1 MDYYFISY
9 GLIGIALLITTL
21 AQVYVRSTYKKY
33 SEVRNERSI
42 NGKEVARMLLDKNS
56 LNNVSVTEVGGY
68 LSDHYDPRS
77 KTVRLSTSN
86 YNYDSIVGVAV
97 AAHECGHAIQDKVGY
112 IFLKIRSSLIP
123 LVNFSSFAGYIA
135 IMIGIIFSIANL
147 IWIGII
153 LEMVILLFQLITLPV
168 EFNASKRAL
177 KELENIGILSN
188 NELKKS
194 KKVLVAAALTYVASV
209 TSTLLEI
216 LRLVLLF
223 GRRRR

>member
-1 MDYYFISY
+1 MD
-9 GLIGIALLITTL
+9 LLLIIIPAIL
-21 AQVYVRSTYKKY
+21 IMVSQWYINSSYAKY
-33 SEVRNERSI
+33 NEYEVESGITGSKAAREILNA
-42 NGKEVARMLLDKNS
+42 NG
-56 LNNVSVTEVGGY
+56 
-68 LSDHYDPRS
+68 LSDVKIVKIEGTLTDNFNPTNNTIS
-77 KTVRLSTSN
+77 LSNDIYSG
-86 YNYDSIVGVAV
+86 SSVAAIAV

-147 IWIGII
+147 IWVGII